1 MKNQL
6 LRKYFK
12 YLCLNMSSYHSLI
25 RIIMIFKLIGF
36 LAGIRQK
43 YVINNIVT
51 LFDFSFHFY
60 FKQTW
65 KKGKSYKFQH

>member
-1 MKNQL
+1 MKNHL
-6 LRKYFK
+6 LSKYFK

-25 RIIMIFKLIGF
+25 LIIMIFKLIVF
-36 LAGIRQK
+36 LAGIHQK
-43 YVINNIVT
+43 YVSLT